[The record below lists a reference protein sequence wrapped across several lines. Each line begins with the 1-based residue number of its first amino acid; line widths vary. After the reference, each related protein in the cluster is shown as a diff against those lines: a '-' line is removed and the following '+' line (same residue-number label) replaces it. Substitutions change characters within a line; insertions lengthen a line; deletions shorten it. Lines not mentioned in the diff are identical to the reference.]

1 MTGTAKTE
9 EEEFRKI
16 YGLDVVVIPTHKPMI
31 RVDYPD
37 VIYKTEEAK
46 FRGITAEILRL
57 YCRQQPVLVGTRSI
71 EKSEILS
78 SRLSPERLQLLAATM
93 VLKSKLNEARD
104 MDAEKKREFTAL
116 LNKKFGELTIG
127 RLLPVARALG
137 ISLDMLAPENVER
150 VAPLIGV
157 QDAEEVERLRKALAE
172 GIPHNVLNA
181 KYHEREAQI
190 IAEAGR
196 LGAVTIATNMAGR
209 GVDIILGGKP
219 EGSTAN
225 RNPEADKVVS
235 LGGLAIIGSERHESR
250 RIDNQLRGRSGR
262 QGDPGCSRFYCSL
275 EDELWRVFGDKSKS
289 VLLNSWQEDE
299 PIDWKPLSKM
309 IELTQKRME
318 SYHFSIRKHVLQY
331 DDVMNVQRE
340 VIYSQRRKI
349 LEGVNLKPTIIEYL
363 HTTIRNA
370 INMYCPEGVH
380 PSEWDTDTLFEM
392 MDEIFPLSV
401 YARPSDLKGKKRD
414 ELEEFLNAV
423 ADRTYEDREQALG
436 VEVMRDLERQIALRA
451 INNKWIDHLDAMDYL
466 EEGIGMRG
474 YAGIDPV
481 IAFKKEAYEMFQQ
494 MLESIQDEILRM
506 VFRVQVKV
514 VQEPYRNPFRNIT
527 MYGGEYVPTMDV
539 ADERDNGRS
548 PVQVT
553 VQRKHKVGRNDPCP
567 CGSGKK
573 YKKCC
578 LGKEG

>member
-1 MTGTAKTE
+1 MT
-9 EEEFRKI
+9 
-16 YGLDVVVIPTHKPMI
+16 
-31 RVDYPD
+31 
-37 VIYKTEEAK
+37 
-46 FRGITAEILRL
+46 
-57 YCRQQPVLVGTRSI
+57 
-71 EKSEILS
+71 
-78 SRLSPERLQLLAATM
+78 
-93 VLKSKLNEARD
+93 
-104 MDAEKKREFTAL
+104 
-116 LNKKFGELTIG
+116 
-127 RLLPVARALG
+127 
-137 ISLDMLAPENVER
+137 
-150 VAPLIGV
+150 
-157 QDAEEVERLRKALAE
+157 
-172 GIPHNVLNA
+172 
-181 KYHEREAQI
+181 
-190 IAEAGR
+190 
-196 LGAVTIATNMAGR
+196 
-209 GVDIILGGKP
+209 
-219 EGSTAN
+219 
-225 RNPEADKVVS
+225 
-235 LGGLAIIGSERHESR
+235 
-250 RIDNQLRGRSGR
+250 
-262 QGDPGCSRFYCSL
+262 
-275 EDELWRVFGDKSKS
+275 
-289 VLLNSWQEDE
+289 
-299 PIDWKPLSKM
+299 
-309 IELTQKRME
+309 
-318 SYHFSIRKHVLQY
+318 
-331 DDVMNVQRE
+331 
-340 VIYSQRRKI
+340 
-349 LEGVNLKPTIIEYL
+349 
-363 HTTIRNA
+363 
-370 INMYCPEGVH
+370 
-380 PSEWDTDTLFEM
+380 
-392 MDEIFPLSV
+392 DEIFPLSV